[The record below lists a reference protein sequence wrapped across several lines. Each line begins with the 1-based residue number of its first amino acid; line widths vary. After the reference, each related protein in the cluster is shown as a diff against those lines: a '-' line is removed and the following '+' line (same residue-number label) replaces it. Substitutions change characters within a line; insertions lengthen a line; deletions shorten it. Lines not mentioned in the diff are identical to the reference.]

1 MPPRKSI
8 QSIAAGYKSPSI
20 AIFGSHSAL
29 ETGLAAKTA
38 GFKTILIAEK
48 GRDALYTLHNRHLF
62 DEVILLKQFKEGL
75 REEVQQKLRDAD
87 ALLLPNRS
95 MVAYWGLDAIENRLK
110 VPLYGSRSLLRAEER
125 TAKRSQYWFLE
136 RAKVRTPKRFSSPSR
151 IDRPVM
157 VKVQQKRNPR
167 ERAFFVATS
176 PDDFRAE
183 AQRRVKQGLIS
194 REGLR
199 KAVIEE
205 YVVGPLL
212 NANFHAYA
220 LKDLFGDLDLVGFS
234 DREQANESG
243 FRALPAPVQAGLEAR
258 GFPRVNEEV
267 AHRGKTLRESKHE
280 MVYGAAERLLRVFAK
295 EAPPGLIG
303 PLGLQGALGLDRRG
317 GVEFV
322 VFDLSLRVPGD
333 PAIGPTSPA
342 LHGVGSLS
350 IKHRKILGGLRRPFG
365 ERRISAPLDLAMME
379 LEVAHREGRL
389 AEVVT

>member
-1 MPPRKSI
+1 MIPRKTV
-8 QSIAAGYKSPSI
+8 QSIASGYKVLSI

-38 GFKTILIAEK
+38 GFKTLLLAER
-48 GRDALYTLHNRHLF
+48 GRDSLYTLHNRHLF
-62 DEVILLKQFKEGL
+62 DEVLLLKNFRDGL
-75 REEVQQKLRDAD
+75 REETQERLREAN
-87 ALLLPNRS
+87 AVLLPNRS

-110 VPLYGSRSLLRAEER
+110 VPLYGARGLLRAEER
-125 TAKRSQYWFLE
+125 TAKRGQYWFLE
-136 RAKVRTPKRFSSPSR
+136 KAKVRTPKRFVSPGK
-151 IDRPVM
+151 IDRPAL
-157 VKVQQKRNPR
+157 VKVQQRRNPR

-176 PDDFRAE
+176 PEDFRAG
-183 AQRRVKQGLIS
+183 AQRRIKQGVIS
-194 REGLR
+194 PEGLR

-212 NANFHAYA
+212 NANFHAYG
-220 LKDLFGDLDLVGFS
+220 LKDRFGDLDLVGFS

-243 FRALPAPVQAGLEAR
+243 FRALPASVQAALEAR
-258 GFPRVNEEV
+258 GFPRLNEEV
-267 AHRGKTLRESKHE
+267 AHRGKTLRESKQQA
-280 MVYGAAERLLRVFAK
+280 VYEAAQRLLRVFER

-317 GVEFV
+317 SVEFV

-342 LHGVGSLS
+342 LHGVGPLS
-350 IKHRKILGGLRRPFG
+350 IKHRKVLAGLRRPFG

-379 LEVAHREGRL
+379 LEVAQREGRL

>member
-1 MPPRKSI
+1 MLPRKTI

-29 ETGLAAKTA
+29 EIGLAAKTA
-38 GFKTILIAEK
+38 GFKTLLLAEK
-48 GRDALYTLHNRHLF
+48 GRDSLYTLHNNHLF
-62 DEVILLKQFKEGL
+62 DEVILLKNFRDGL
-75 REEVQQKLRDAD
+75 KEEVQRKLREAN
-87 ALLLPNRS
+87 AVLLPNRS

-110 VPLYGSRSLLRAEER
+110 VPLYGARTLLRAEER
-125 TAKRSQYWFLE
+125 GGRRDQYWFLE
-136 RAKVRTPKRFSSPSR
+136 KARVRTPKRFASPFR

-176 PDDFRAE
+176 PQDFRE
-183 AQRRVKQGLIS
+183 QAQRRLKQGLIS
-194 REGLR
+194 PEGLR

-212 NANFHAYA
+212 NANFHAYG
-220 LKDLFGDLDLVGFS
+220 LKDRFGDLDLVGFS
-234 DREQANESG
+234 DREQANETG
-243 FRALPAPVQAGLEAR
+243 FRALPASLQAALEAR
-258 GFPRVNEEV
+258 GFPRLNEEV
-267 AHRGKTLRESKHE
+267 AHRGKTLRESKQQAIYE
-280 MVYGAAERLLRVFAK
+280 TAQRLLRVFAK

-342 LHGVGSLS
+342 LHGPGSLS
-350 IKHRKILGGLRRPFG
+350 LKHRKILAGLRRPLG
-365 ERRISAPLDLAMME
+365 ERRIQFPLDLAMME

-389 AEVVT
+389 AGVVT